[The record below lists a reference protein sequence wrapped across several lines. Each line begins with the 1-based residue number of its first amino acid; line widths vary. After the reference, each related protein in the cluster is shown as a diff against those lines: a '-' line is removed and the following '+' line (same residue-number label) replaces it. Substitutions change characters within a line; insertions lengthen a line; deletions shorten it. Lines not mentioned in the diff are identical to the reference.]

1 MANIIRYSFERYENK
16 YFLTPAQYAHIIE
29 DIRPYVK
36 EDDYGRYTICNIY
49 CDSDDWSVVRAS
61 TGAPDYKEKLR
72 LRSYGT
78 VGDDGSVFAEIKKKY
93 AGIVYKRRISIGA
106 SETDAIFSRHF
117 GVGGTQTEREIGHF
131 VGFYKAVPKVFIAYD
146 REAYAGLYDPELR
159 ITFDTG
165 IRWRTGELDLRAGDH
180 GKALLGDARIL
191 MEIKLPG
198 VCPMLLA
205 GILSE
210 NGAFPVPFSKYG
222 TCYRENILKKDF
234 CEKEAHFCA

>member
-1 MANIIRYSFERYENK
+1 MAGIIRYSFERYENK

-49 CDSDDWSVVRAS
+49 CDSDDWSVVRAG

-106 SETDAIFSRHF
+106 SETDAIFSDISASAVRRPNARSDISSVSIKPCRRCLSHTTARHTP
-117 GVGGTQTEREIGHF
+117 GCTIRSCASPSIPAYGGGRASLIFARAITGKRSSATQ
-131 VGFYKAVPKVFIAYD
+131 GFS
-146 REAYAGLYDPELR
+146 
-159 ITFDTG
+159 
-165 IRWRTGELDLRAGDH
+165 WR
-180 GKALLGDARIL
+180 
-191 MEIKLPG
+191 
-198 VCPMLLA
+198 
-205 GILSE
+205 
-210 NGAFPVPFSKYG
+210 
-222 TCYRENILKKDF
+222 
-234 CEKEAHFCA
+234 